1 MTKCTVKKGKGKV
14 VCCPSN
20 LSMNSP
26 AGVFPNRTRPASDRN
41 ERRSDR
47 AERKPGGES
56 KYMQNKE
63 GAWELRSMSVV

>member
-47 AERKPGGES
+47 AEKKPGGES